1 MKNKD
6 KKYQSFKSKLLKFYK
21 CEIKTFN
28 KILGIK

>member
-1 MKNKD
+1 MKKLKKTTSLKNK
-6 KKYQSFKSKLLKFYK
+6 LLRFYK